1 MKHTTKNSLP
11 FWTRKLVHCKNL
23 GDKSDKK
30 VIKVIKVINLIKTI
44 NLKNAIKVK
53 KIIQQHQSI
62 EQLMFE

>member
-30 VIKVIKVINLIKTI
+30 VIKVINLIKAI

>member
-1 MKHTTKNSLP
+1 MKLTTKYSLP

-30 VIKVIKVINLIKTI
+30 VIKVINLIKAI